1 MKRIVSIKIQLILYL
16 FLMTFT
22 LSYVQGEQITHN
34 IFNTHELNVE
44 KDNLE
49 KLQTQL
55 QILETK
61 EDVGIQNQKTRFQ
74 VYGQNN
80 SKQASKPPI
89 VINPNENIVLKKEM
103 GDYDVQVYSIDA
115 TQVTVADVLQALSA
129 SFGKSIIVDDEVDPT
144 YLASY
149 INISIQ
155 KSPLQDILE
164 VVLGMRGLEFVQNED
179 SIFVTSLAKLDI
191 DTAFEYY
198 RDKSIHLYQKAQIK
212 YPNDRRIVKAYFE
225 LGNYY
230 YDLGFNF
237 LALQEYQIIVGKYR
251 GSTQAKESL
260 FKIGRCYDK
269 LKDPESARRAYFQF
283 LCRYP
288 KDPLVADV
296 LLAIGDS
303 LTEQGH
309 YNKAIDIYE
318 KVTREFATDD
328 SVAASKAQFSIAKTY
343 MKMGDYR
350 NAIQVF
356 LKARWKYCSDQM
368 RSEIEYQI
376 GNCLYLLNEYQ
387 DAADVLGNYL
397 VNEQEGEFGES
408 ASFLLG
414 DCFYKLDNYLGAF
427 QIFRKAI
434 ERYPK
439 SNKVSGGI
447 CCMGKSLRAMNML
460 ESAIK
465 VLREGM
471 QAFPIDDNAGTLAFE
486 IGMCYFDKGDYWL
499 AYNAFDSFVKQY
511 PQDELV
517 IEAMIRMADA
527 LLNDKK
533 YVEAINSYF
542 ELLKTTNSDEIRR
555 YAFNRIGECYKYMG
569 NLQQAIKAYQIG
581 LRNTKDTVR
590 LKWPIDDSLGTTTSF
605 KQHTQ
610 Q

>member
-1 MKRIVSIKIQLILYL
+1 
-16 FLMTFT
+16 MTFIS
-22 LSYVQGEQITHN
+22 SYVQGEQITHN
-34 IFNTHELNVE
+34 VSNKHELNVE

-49 KLQTQL
+49 KLQAQL

-61 EDVGIQNQKTRFQ
+61 ENVGMQNQKMRFQ
-74 VYGQNN
+74 VRGQDN
-80 SKQASKPPI
+80 SKRANKSQI

-115 TQVTVADVLQALSA
+115 TQVTVAGVLQALSA
-129 SFGKSIIVDDEVDPT
+129 SFGKSIIVDDEVDPA

-179 SIFVTSLAKLDI
+179 SIFVTSLAKLNI

-230 YDLGFNF
+230 FDLGFNF

-251 GSTQAKESL
+251 GSPQAKESL

-269 LKDPESARRAYFQF
+269 LKDSESARRAYFQF
-283 LCRYP
+283 LCSYP
-288 KDPLVADV
+288 KDPLVADAF
-296 LLAIGDS
+296 LSIGDS
-303 LTEQGH
+303 LMDQGL

-318 KVTREFATDD
+318 KVIREFANDD
-328 SVAASKAQFSIAKTY
+328 SGAALEAQFNIANTY
-343 MKMGDYR
+343 MKMGDFR

-387 DAADVLGNYL
+387 DAANVLGNYL
-397 VNEQEGEFGES
+397 MNEQEGEFGEN

-414 DCFYKLDNYLGAF
+414 DCFFKLDNYLGAF

-434 ERYPK
+434 DRYPK
-439 SNKVSGGI
+439 SNKVPGGI
-447 CCMGKSLRAMNML
+447 CCMGKSLRGMNML

-465 VLREGM
+465 VLREGI
-471 QAFPIDDNAGTLAFE
+471 QAFPADDTAGKMAFE
-486 IGMCYFDKGDYWL
+486 VGMCYFDKGDYWL

-517 IEAMIRMADA
+517 VEAMIMMSDA

-533 YVEAINSYF
+533 YIEAIDSYS
-542 ELLKTTNSDEIRR
+542 ELLKTSTSEDMRR

-569 NLQQAIKAYQIG
+569 KLQQATKAYQIS
-581 LRNTKDTVR
+581 LRDTTDTVQVA
-590 LKWPIDDSLGTTTSF
+590 WPTDNCLGTTTSVI
-605 KQHTQ
+605 QNR
-610 Q
+610 

>member
-22 LSYVQGEQITHN
+22 FSYVQGEQISHKVFN
-34 IFNTHELNVE
+34 IHELNVE

-49 KLQTQL
+49 KLQSQL

-61 EDVGIQNQKTRFQ
+61 EDVGIQNQTTRFQ
-74 VYGQNN
+74 VRGQDN
-80 SKQASKPPI
+80 SKQGNKPPI
-89 VINPNENIVLKKEM
+89 LINPNENILLKKEM
-103 GDYDVQVYSIDA
+103 GEYDVQVYSIDA

-129 SFGKSIIVDDEVDPT
+129 SFGKSIIVDDEVDPA

-179 SIFVTSLAKLDI
+179 SIFVTSLAKLNI

-212 YPNDRRIVKAYFE
+212 YPNDPRIVKAYFE

-237 LALQEYQIIVGKYR
+237 LALQEYQIIVRKYR
-251 GSTQAKESL
+251 GSPQAKESL
-260 FKIGRCYDK
+260 FKIGRCYDR
-269 LKDPESARRAYFQF
+269 LKDSESARRAYFQF
-283 LCRYP
+283 LCSYP
-288 KDPLVADV
+288 KDLLVADA
-296 LLAIGDS
+296 LLSIGDS
-303 LTEQGH
+303 LMEQGL
-309 YNKAIDIYE
+309 YNKALDIYE
-318 KVTREFATDD
+318 KVIREFANDD
-328 SVAASKAQFSIAKTY
+328 SGATTKAQFSIAKAY
-343 MKMGDYR
+343 MKMGEYR

-356 LKARWKYCSDQM
+356 LKARWKYCSDQ
-368 RSEIEYQI
+368 RRAEIEYQI

-387 DAADVLGNYL
+387 DASNVLGNYL
-397 VNEQEGEFGES
+397 VNEEEGEFGEN
-408 ASFLLG
+408 AIFLLG

-427 QIFRKAI
+427 QIFRKAT
-434 ERYPK
+434 ERYSK
-439 SNKVSGGI
+439 SNKVPGGI
-447 CCMGKSLRAMNML
+447 YCMGKSLRAMNMP

-465 VLREGM
+465 ILREGL
-471 QAFPIDDNAGTLAFE
+471 QAFPVDDTAGKMAFE
-486 IGMCYFDKGDYWL
+486 IGMCYFDKGDYCL

-517 IEAMIRMADA
+517 VEAMIVMSDA

-533 YVEAINSYF
+533 YVEATNSYF
-542 ELLKTTNSDEIRR
+542 GLLKTSNSDDIRR

-569 NLQQAIKAYQIG
+569 KLQQAIKAYQIG
-581 LRNTKDTVR
+581 LRNTTDAVQIA
-590 LKWPIDDSLGTTTSF
+590 WPTDDSLGTNTSIAF
-605 KQHTQ
+605 H
-610 Q
+610 